1 MVGAISVASF
11 GRLVPAWRHEMS
23 LGNVITVVV
32 AAGGLVTVYATNV
45 SNLAVIT
52 QRVTA
57 VEAANEKT
65 EKLIETGRVERN
77 AQVADLSH
85 KIDALNDRFT
95 ALIERLSDKQR
106 GR

>member
-1 MVGAISVASF
+1 MVGAISVANL

-23 LGNVITVVV
+23 AGNVITVVV
-32 AAGGLVTVYATNV
+32 AAGGLVGVYVTNV
-45 SNLAVIT
+45 SSLAVVQ

-57 VEAANEKT
+57 VEQGQDKLEKQNET
-65 EKLIETGRVERN
+65 SRVERN
-77 AQVADLSH
+77 AQANELSH

-95 ALIERLSDKQR
+95 ALIERLSDKR